1 METINNEAQE
11 PAGPKGEQL
20 RMTQVGHPSD
30 IVAHSLHL
38 ETATE
43 QIQKSLEDMKL
54 KVVADEFTASLKG
67 MTNNEWVFL
76 TRTLGVWL
84 FKEQAKRKEMAI
96 AGKIRSARFRRL
108 QTLDAF
114 DFKHS
119 PAVAKIEKNYR
130 ALFEG
135 VARDNLPSAV
145 FSGQA
150 GLGKTHL
157 ARALGYG
164 ACQKG
169 LSVLFVTCA
178 EMVNHLQ
185 QAQKTF
191 TLETELNKYRR
202 PQVLIIDE
210 LGYVSLDTQSSNLFF
225 QVISARHDAG
235 LGTIATTNIAF
246 GKFNQI
252 FANDAIA
259 HAIVDRL
266 VNTAEVFFLEGTESF
281 REHQRKQKT
290 EKRKKSAA

>member
-1 METINNEAQE
+1 MEKIVNPEKATDARQ
-11 PAGPKGEQL
+11 EQL
-20 RMTQVGHPSD
+20 RLNGIGAESD

-43 QIQKSLEDMKL
+43 HIRRTLEEMKL
-54 KVVADEFTASLKG
+54 KVVANEFMASLKD
-67 MTNNEWVFL
+67 MTNNEWVYL
-76 TRTLGVWL
+76 TTTLGLWL
-84 FKEQAKRKEMAI
+84 EKELAQRKELAI
-96 AGKIRSARFRRL
+96 AGKIRSAKFRRL
-108 QTLDAF
+108 QTFDAF

-119 PAVAKIEKNYR
+119 KTTEKIEKNYR
-130 ALFEG
+130 ALFDS

-191 TLETELNKYRR
+191 NLETELNKYRR

-235 LGTIATTNIAF
+235 LGTIATTNLPF

-266 VNTAEVFFLEGTESF
+266 VNTAEVFYLEGESSY

-290 EKRKKSAA
+290 DKRKKSAA

>member
-1 METINNEAQE
+1 MEKTRNTPPEA
-11 PAGPKGEQL
+11 EQL
-20 RMTQVGHPSD
+20 RLSGIGDNMDV
-30 IVAHSLHL
+30 VAPTAREL
-38 ETATE
+38 EAATE
-43 QIQKSLEDMKL
+43 NIRRTLEEMKL
-54 KVVADEFTASLKG
+54 KVIADEFMASLKG
-67 MTNNEWVFL
+67 MTNSEWIYL
-76 TRTLGVWL
+76 TNTLGAWL
-84 FKEQAKRKEMAI
+84 HKEQAKRKELAI

-108 QTLDAF
+108 QTFDAF

-119 PAVAKIEKNYR
+119 KATEKIEKTYR
-130 ALFEG
+130 SLFDG

-169 LSVLFVTCA
+169 LSVLFITCA

-235 LGTIATTNIAF
+235 LGTIATTNLPF

-266 VNTAEVFFLEGTESF
+266 VNTAEVFYLEGESSY

-290 EKRKKSAA
+290 DKRKKSAA